1 MAWSSGGRTTT
12 ISWWPVPGWLQG
24 GDDGLLCCLLL
35 ERRSL
40 LTDGRGDGSAW
51 RLVEQLATSRA
62 VQRQRRLPCI
72 RADHLPMPCR
82 RPLSLS
88 QRDQSMLTW
97 EDKQFLS
104 GAVITEHLVGLPF
117 GKVQHK
123 IVTTDAQPSQPGAE
137 NLMVLVTGQ
146 LIVR

>member
-51 RLVEQLATSRA
+51 RLVEQCSVSVVLLEIVLTTCPCPVVAPFPSHSGTSR
-62 VQRQRRLPCI
+62 C
-72 RADHLPMPCR
+72 
-82 RPLSLS
+82 
-88 QRDQSMLTW
+88 
-97 EDKQFLS
+97 
-104 GAVITEHLVGLPF
+104 
-117 GKVQHK
+117 
-123 IVTTDAQPSQPGAE
+123 
-137 NLMVLVTGQ
+137 
-146 LIVR
+146 